1 MSIPAL
7 LYGGTPW
14 HPAGLGGL
22 VLGRGGIVL
31 GSGGLVLGR
40 GGLVLGRGGLVLGRG
55 GLVGSTPP
63 SNARSTA
70 VRSG

>member
-1 MSIPAL
+1 
-7 LYGGTPW
+7 
-14 HPAGLGGL
+14 
-22 VLGRGGIVL
+22 VL